1 MDKLTKTLA
10 LITLTIVTLSVIP
23 VGLALIALPVRAQE
37 QIRVVS
43 MESSRVTGTFF
54 NNTIFYV
61 LIDIGPVPTPPVNI
75 SVAIRA
81 PSTDGRYY
89 TYSINASQ
97 IGTTLTYIVWFN
109 VDTDGYLYWN
119 ATNATSIEG
128 SKPTEPNSWVR
139 FIPPVQYTTPGQY
152 LDIIA
157 GGKTLRLTYS
167 PSEPVIGGYPT
178 EWYAPTSKRS
188 LKDWWILAHDLNRDP
203 LEVDEY
209 PEIINVSIYVDDRY
223 ISSVKLDIMETG
235 ANTGNFTVVE
245 MIGQL
250 PDVDPG
256 KVMNLTFYI
265 PKHAGITLY
274 TGGDTANYWVKSIL
288 IKVLPAPPITLVT
301 DRDYIPLSPYGDVRV
316 YVNVTDP
323 YAGAGPV
330 NVSIRVWNFTK
341 DVTSEPDKG
350 GIAIVSE
357 DWVDKGPGTYFNVT
371 LYKCDAILFCGN
383 FSVNAPNL
391 GPEFVRGK
399 VVINY
404 TGYDGTT
411 KLEKPLPLTTCPVK
425 LSVNAT
431 EVKYGDVIEITLVDP
446 YWNFNTTEKNTVPID
461 FIKFSGNKS
470 PVTAYIS
477 ELSETDVNT
486 NVFKGT
492 LRIDG
497 YLADPGVTI
506 TLTYTNKRSPLTTP
520 DATDWIT
527 EDVVVSFKVLSFTG
541 KVVTDKDVYG
551 PYGKMI
557 IYVEDWDANK
567 KINELDYVNITIQR
581 WDGKFIPILNIKE
594 TDKST
599 GVFKYE
605 LKLPDELGVSA
616 EVLVGKVIRIMYR
629 DPVDATGKPY
639 TAIKEVS
646 FTSWDPEISTDKKFY
661 NIGEKILITVK
672 DLDANKDPGAL
683 DVIIVTVTSTSDPI
697 GTRVTLVETGV
708 NTGVF
713 TGEVLVSDT
722 IGTGR
727 IYAKFGDVISITYV
741 DDLPADYGVTGKS
754 KAFTYTVNVGIPVEK
769 PITPKKADFIDPKT
783 GVPVIPKV
791 GSMVGISV
799 ELSNVGVTDQVFTA
813 ILVVKDPEGV
823 VVKVDSI
830 SIPLAAG
837 KSGTVTFSYIPKLV
851 GDYTVEVYVVKS
863 LADWT
868 PLGDMLTKVMS
879 VVS

>member
-1 MDKLTKTLA
+1 MNKPTKTLA

-23 VGLALIALPVRAQE
+23 VGLALIALPVRAQG
-37 QIRVVS
+37 QITVVS
-43 MESSRVTGTFF
+43 MGSSRATGTFY
-54 NNTIFYV
+54 NNMTFYV
-61 LIDIGPVPTPPVNI
+61 LIDIGPTATPPVNI
-75 SVAIRA
+75 SVAVRA

-109 VDTDGYLYWN
+109 VTSDGYLYWN
-119 ATNATSIEG
+119 ATNASSISE
-128 SKPTEPNSWVR
+128 SKPTGWVG
-139 FIPPVQYTTPGQY
+139 FTPAVQYTTSGQY

-188 LKDWWILAHDLNRDP
+188 LKDWWILAHDLNSNP
-203 LEVDEY
+203 LEAEG
-209 PEIINVSIYVDDRY
+209 PFEIINVSIYVDGSY
-223 ISSVKLDIMETG
+223 ISSVKLTIEETG
-235 ANTGNFTVVE
+235 ANTGNFTVKA

-265 PKHAGITLY
+265 PKRKDILLY
-274 TGGDTANYWVKSIL
+274 DGTQDIKNYWVKSVL
-288 IKVLPAPPITLVT
+288 IKVLPAPPITLVI

-323 YAGAGPV
+323 YAGVESV
-330 NVSIRVWNFTK
+330 NVSIRVWNFTT
-341 DVTSEPDKG
+341 DVTTIDKG
-350 GIAIVSE
+350 KNAIVSE
-357 DWVDKGPGTYFNVT
+357 GWVDKTPRTYFNVT
-371 LYKCDAILFCGN
+371 LDVCDEAGIKFCGN
-383 FSVNAPNL
+383 FSVNAKAL
-391 GPEFVRGK
+391 EPEFVRGK
-399 VVINY
+399 IVINY

-411 KLEKPLPLTTCPVK
+411 KLEKSLPLTTYPVK

-446 YWNFNTTEKNTVPID
+446 YWNLNTNVKNSVPID
-461 FIKFSGNKS
+461 SIKFSGNIS
-470 PVTAYIS
+470 PVS
-477 ELSETDVNT
+477 GELVETDTNT
-486 NVFKGT
+486 NTFKITLKVAEEDGELNVKAGT
-492 LRIDG
+492 T
-497 YLADPGVTI
+497 V
-506 TLTYTNKRSPLTTP
+506 TLTYTNARSPLTTP

-599 GVFKYE
+599 GVFKEE
-605 LKLPDELGVSA
+605 LKLPDRL
-616 EVLVGKVIRIMYR
+616 EVEAKDLVGKVIRIMYR

-683 DVIIVTVTSTSDPI
+683 DVITVTVTSTSDPI

-727 IYAKFGDVISITYV
+727 IYAKFGDVINITYI
-741 DDLPADYGVTGKS
+741 DELPADYGVTGKS
-754 KAFTYTVNVGIPVEK
+754 KAFTYTVNVGIPVDK
-769 PITPKKADFIDPKT
+769 PITPKKADFVDPRT
-783 GVPVIPKV
+783 GVSVIPKV

-799 ELSNVGVTDQVFTA
+799 ELSNVGV
-813 ILVVKDPEGV
+813 
-823 VVKVDSI
+823 S
-830 SIPLAAG
+830 
-837 KSGTVTFSYIPKLV
+837 
-851 GDYTVEVYVVKS
+851 
-863 LADWT
+863 
-868 PLGDMLTKVMS
+868 
-879 VVS
+879 